1 MAPTSFGDVLARN
14 IRAAR
19 SRRDLSQ
26 QAVAARMRA
35 LGFDAWVHQTVGN
48 VEKGKR
54 RVTADE
60 ILGLAWALETTI
72 NALLTPIDEDEAVK
86 FPSGNPIDVLSV
98 RWSVEG
104 GNDGAVLWNGD
115 VPAFSRSA
123 EQAPSILDSD
133 HGARSAA
140 RWAAA
145 TAARIQRERLLKEGD
160 Q

>member
-14 IRAAR
+14 LRAAR

-35 LGFDAWVHQTVGN
+35 LGYDAWLHQTVGN

-60 ILGLAWALETTI
+60 ILGLAWALDTTV
-72 NALLTPIDEDEAVK
+72 NALLSPIEEDEAVS
-86 FPSGNPIDVLSV
+86 FPSGATIDVLSG

-104 GNDGAVLWNGD
+104 G
-115 VPAFSRSA
+115 
-123 EQAPSILDSD
+123 
-133 HGARSAA
+133 
-140 RWAAA
+140 
-145 TAARIQRERLLKEGD
+145 
-160 Q
+160 